1 MILWISIFVT
11 VICLVIFI
19 ISSNK
24 YDGAW
29 DAINAISLVFA
40 ITAFVLSIG
49 LGGVSIIARAGADA
63 YLASMQE
70 KRSALVYQLENDIYD
85 NDNDLGKKE
94 LYSEITEYNCDVAEG
109 KIKQDNI
116 WVYNLYCN
124 VYDELELIEFPEQRR
139 INNCIVLNAIVTIFM
154 P

>member
-1 MILWISIFVT
+1 MVLWISIFVT
-11 VICLVIFI
+11 VICFAIFI

-29 DAINAISLVFA
+29 DAINIISLLLA
-40 ITAFVLSIG
+40 ITAFVLSIV
-49 LGGVSIIARAGADA
+49 LGGISIIARAGADA
-63 YLASMQE
+63 YLAFMQE
-70 KRSALVYQLENDIYD
+70 KRSALVYQLENHIYD

-116 WVYNLYCN
+116 WVYNLYSD
-124 VYDELELIEFPEQRR
+124 VYDELELIEFPEQ
-139 INNCIVLNAIVTIFM
+139 IKED
-154 P
+154 